1 MSIAYISQEYLT
13 DIADAIRNKLNS
25 QETYYPSEMA
35 NAIESIDSG
44 SAESVAEFIEN
55 PDYFVNDMVYVVES
69 GDNLS
74 DIADKFGMKWTDLK
88 EYNNLSSDIIYAGE
102 ELIIPNMYNNTDI
115 VYDMDKEKVLV
126 RS

>member
-25 QETYYPSEMA
+25 QSTYYPSEMA

-55 PDYFVNDMVYVVES
+55 PDYFVNECVDTAQK
-69 GDNLS
+69 
-74 DIADKFGMKWTDLK
+74 I
-88 EYNNLSSDIIYAGE
+88 
-102 ELIIPNMYNNTDI
+102 
-115 VYDMDKEKVLV
+115 
-126 RS
+126 